1 MDIKNRIDEL
11 INILNKANYEYYVL
25 DNPTIT
31 DQEYDKYLRELI
43 VLEEKYPEYARNDSP
58 TQRVGSEVVSKFEKV
73 TYDVPMLSLSDVF
86 SEEEVKEFDKR
97 VRSVVPNP
105 EYMCELKIDGLSVS
119 LLYKNGKLVRGSTR
133 GNGVVGENITH
144 NVKTIKNVPLTLT
157 ENIDIEVR
165 GEIYMSKKAFE
176 LCNQEKI
183 KNNEEPFMNPRN
195 AASGSVR
202 QLDSRIT
209 AKRNLSTFI
218 YHLPN
223 PLDYGIHTH
232 SSALE
237 YMKKLGFTVNKAN
250 KLVHNI
256 NEVLDFIKYHTEHRD
271 ELPYEIDGIV
281 IKVNNVDDQTLLGY
295 TSKYPRWATAYKFPA
310 MKVYTRLNDII
321 LTVGRTGK
329 ITPNAVLEPV
339 ILMGSRI
346 SRATLHNEDY
356 ILNNDIRIGDIVS
369 VIKAGDVI
377 PRVEGPLI
385 ERRIG
390 NEEKFTF
397 SKKCPI
403 CNSILVKKDEEA
415 DYYCINKNCPA
426 RHIEKLIH
434 FASKPAMDLFGLGD
448 EIIEDFYNY
457 GYLKEITDFYELS
470 KYYDNIME
478 LEGFGSKKIDLILKG
493 IEESKKNS
501 LEKFIYGLGIKRVGV
516 KNASILA
523 KTFKNIDNLMN
534 ASIFDI
540 ANIRDMGDIIAR
552 NVYYYFQDE
561 DNKKMIEKFIFYGL
575 NMNYI
580 GNIILEN
587 DIFYGKNFVLT
598 GTISISREEAT
609 EIIES
614 FGRKVTNSVT
624 SKTYAVIV
632 GEDPGS
638 KYDKALELGTN
649 IWDNDYFLKMVKSV
663 NH

>member
-1 MDIKNRIDEL
+1 
-11 INILNKANYEYYVL
+11 
-25 DNPTIT
+25 
-31 DQEYDKYLRELI
+31 
-43 VLEEKYPEYARNDSP
+43 
-58 TQRVGSEVVSKFEKV
+58 
-73 TYDVPMLSLSDVF
+73 
-86 SEEEVKEFDKR
+86 
-97 VRSVVPNP
+97 
-105 EYMCELKIDGLSVS
+105 
-119 LLYKNGKLVRGSTR
+119 
-133 GNGVVGENITH
+133 
-144 NVKTIKNVPLTLT
+144 
-157 ENIDIEVR
+157 
-165 GEIYMSKKAFE
+165 
-176 LCNQEKI
+176 
-183 KNNEEPFMNPRN
+183 
-195 AASGSVR
+195 
-202 QLDSRIT
+202 
-209 AKRNLSTFI
+209 
-218 YHLPN
+218 
-223 PLDYGIHTH
+223 
-232 SSALE
+232 
-237 YMKKLGFTVNKAN
+237 
-250 KLVHNI
+250 
-256 NEVLDFIKYHTEHRD
+256 
-271 ELPYEIDGIV
+271 
-281 IKVNNVDDQTLLGY
+281 
-295 TSKYPRWATAYKFPA
+295 
-310 MKVYTRLNDII
+310 
-321 LTVGRTGK
+321 
-329 ITPNAVLEPV
+329 
-339 ILMGSRI
+339 
-346 SRATLHNEDY
+346 
-356 ILNNDIRIGDIVS
+356 
-369 VIKAGDVI
+369 
-377 PRVEGPLI
+377 
-385 ERRIG
+385 
-390 NEEKFTF
+390 
-397 SKKCPI
+397 
-403 CNSILVKKDEEA
+403 
-415 DYYCINKNCPA
+415 
-426 RHIEKLIH
+426 
-434 FASKPAMDLFGLGD
+434 MDLFGLGD

>member
-1 MDIKNRIDEL
+1 
-11 INILNKANYEYYVL
+11 
-25 DNPTIT
+25 
-31 DQEYDKYLRELI
+31 
-43 VLEEKYPEYARNDSP
+43 
-58 TQRVGSEVVSKFEKV
+58 
-73 TYDVPMLSLSDVF
+73 MLSLSDVF

-321 LTVGRTGK
+321 LTVGRTDK
-329 ITPNAVLEPV
+329 ITPNAVLDPV

-397 SKKCPI
+397 SKKCLI

-434 FASKPAMDLFGLGD
+434 FASKSAMDLFGLGD

-614 FGRKVTNSVT
+614 LGGKVTNSVT

>member
-43 VLEEKYPEYARNDSP
+43 VLEEKYPEYARNDPP

-281 IKVNNVDDQTLLGY
+281 
-295 TSKYPRWATAYKFPA
+295 
-310 MKVYTRLNDII
+310 
-321 LTVGRTGK
+321 
-329 ITPNAVLEPV
+329 
-339 ILMGSRI
+339 
-346 SRATLHNEDY
+346 
-356 ILNNDIRIGDIVS
+356 
-369 VIKAGDVI
+369 
-377 PRVEGPLI
+377 
-385 ERRIG
+385 
-390 NEEKFTF
+390 
-397 SKKCPI
+397 
-403 CNSILVKKDEEA
+403 
-415 DYYCINKNCPA
+415 
-426 RHIEKLIH
+426 
-434 FASKPAMDLFGLGD
+434 
-448 EIIEDFYNY
+448 
-457 GYLKEITDFYELS
+457 LK
-470 KYYDNIME
+470 
-478 LEGFGSKKIDLILKG
+478 
-493 IEESKKNS
+493 
-501 LEKFIYGLGIKRVGV
+501 
-516 KNASILA
+516 
-523 KTFKNIDNLMN
+523 
-534 ASIFDI
+534 
-540 ANIRDMGDIIAR
+540 
-552 NVYYYFQDE
+552 
-561 DNKKMIEKFIFYGL
+561 
-575 NMNYI
+575 
-580 GNIILEN
+580 
-587 DIFYGKNFVLT
+587 
-598 GTISISREEAT
+598 
-609 EIIES
+609 
-614 FGRKVTNSVT
+614 
-624 SKTYAVIV
+624 
-632 GEDPGS
+632 
-638 KYDKALELGTN
+638 
-649 IWDNDYFLKMVKSV
+649 
-663 NH
+663 

>member
-1 MDIKNRIDEL
+1 
-11 INILNKANYEYYVL
+11 
-25 DNPTIT
+25 
-31 DQEYDKYLRELI
+31 
-43 VLEEKYPEYARNDSP
+43 
-58 TQRVGSEVVSKFEKV
+58 
-73 TYDVPMLSLSDVF
+73 MLSLSDVF

-97 VRSVVPNP
+97 VRSVVSNP

-202 QLDSRIT
+202 QLDSRIA

-256 NEVLDFIKYHTEHRD
+256 NEVLDFIKYHIEYRD

-397 SKKCPI
+397 SKKW
-403 CNSILVKKDEEA
+403 
-415 DYYCINKNCPA
+415 
-426 RHIEKLIH
+426 
-434 FASKPAMDLFGLGD
+434 
-448 EIIEDFYNY
+448 
-457 GYLKEITDFYELS
+457 
-470 KYYDNIME
+470 
-478 LEGFGSKKIDLILKG
+478 
-493 IEESKKNS
+493 
-501 LEKFIYGLGIKRVGV
+501 VGV

-540 ANIRDMGDIIAR
+540 ANIRDLGDIIAR
-552 NVYYYFQDE
+552 NVYYYFQDKE
-561 DNKKMIEKFIFYGL
+561 NKKMIEKFIFYGL

-614 FGRKVTNSVT
+614 LDGKVTNSVT

>member
-1 MDIKNRIDEL
+1 
-11 INILNKANYEYYVL
+11 
-25 DNPTIT
+25 
-31 DQEYDKYLRELI
+31 
-43 VLEEKYPEYARNDSP
+43 
-58 TQRVGSEVVSKFEKV
+58 
-73 TYDVPMLSLSDVF
+73 MLSLSDVF

-97 VRSVVPNP
+97 VRSVVSNP

-202 QLDSRIT
+202 QLDSRIA

-434 FASKPAMDLFGLGD
+434 FASKSAMDLFGLGD

-552 NVYYYFQDE
+552 NVYYYFKDE

-614 FGRKVTNSVT
+614 LGGKVTNSVT